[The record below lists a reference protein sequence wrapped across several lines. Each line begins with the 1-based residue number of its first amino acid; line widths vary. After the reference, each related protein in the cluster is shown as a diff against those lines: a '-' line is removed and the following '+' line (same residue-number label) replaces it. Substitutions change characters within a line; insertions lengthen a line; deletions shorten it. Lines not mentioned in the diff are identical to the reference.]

1 MAGALK
7 NSKPQV
13 KSKNRPMGGL
23 TLRCRGDSLMQ
34 IYEKGKS

>member
-1 MAGALK
+1 MAGAFK

-13 KSKNRPMGGL
+13 KSKTDSMGGL
-23 TLRCRGDSLMQ
+23 TLRWRGDSLMQ